1 MKRVAWIRDVI
12 DVMSSCFCS
21 ENTYF
26 IAEDSLWYWIV
37 SRKVVMNVV
46 MLNIEFEMKDRIK
59 AKLPNSTLNKLV
71 PVSNTVFRLSLL
83 ILSPL

>member
-21 ENTYF
+21 ENTYL
-26 IAEDSLWYWIV
+26 IVKDSLWYWIV